1 MKIYSFDTQ
10 INNSCSYECVV
21 VVELVLK
28 KDADDTQTVTFVSLY

>member
-10 INNSCSYECVV
+10 INNSCSYECV

-28 KDADDTQTVTFVSLY
+28 KDADDTQTVTFVSLC